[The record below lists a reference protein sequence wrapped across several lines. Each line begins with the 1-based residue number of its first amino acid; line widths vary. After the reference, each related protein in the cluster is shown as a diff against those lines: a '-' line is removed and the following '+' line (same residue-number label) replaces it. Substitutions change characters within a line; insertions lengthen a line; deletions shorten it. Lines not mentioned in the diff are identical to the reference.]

1 MKVKLASG
9 FYFLIGIVHIM
20 AEVAGSISAAEISKV
35 MLMPALI
42 YLVFAEAQGMVTLAR
57 LLLAVGLIFS
67 WVGDMLLTQESEM
80 YFLGGLGA
88 FLVAQLIYTL
98 VMHKSAFDKIVFKS
112 RPLIPIM
119 VFGVILLA
127 LLIPNTGSLAFPII
141 IYAFCILLMVS
152 SAVLRRGLT
161 SDDSFNYTIIGAVL
175 FVLSDSCIAIDKF
188 VTPIPLAGFFIMT
201 SYIFAQYYIVKGIM
215 VHPGE
220 GS

>member
-80 YFLGGLGA
+80 YFLGGL
-88 FLVAQLIYTL
+88 
-98 VMHKSAFDKIVFKS
+98 
-112 RPLIPIM
+112 
-119 VFGVILLA
+119 
-127 LLIPNTGSLAFPII
+127 
-141 IYAFCILLMVS
+141 
-152 SAVLRRGLT
+152 
-161 SDDSFNYTIIGAVL
+161 
-175 FVLSDSCIAIDKF
+175 
-188 VTPIPLAGFFIMT
+188 
-201 SYIFAQYYIVKGIM
+201 
-215 VHPGE
+215 
-220 GS
+220 